1 MRMKLHWSPRSPF
14 VRKVM
19 VAAHELGL
27 ADRLDC
33 VRSVAAMARP
43 NPEIMADNPL
53 SKIPALVLDDGQ
65 VVVDSGV
72 IVEYLDSLA
81 GGGKLVPA
89 TGPDRWAA
97 LSRHALANGLL
108 DLLILWR
115 NERDKP
121 DARQTPEWLD
131 AFRVKVAATLDR
143 FERDAPR
150 LAAEPF
156 GIGQIA
162 LGCALSHADFR
173 FADLGWRENRPAL
186 TEWHRGFAARP
197 SMTAT
202 EIVDV

>member
-1 MRMKLHWSPRSPF
+1 MKLHWSPRSPF

-33 VRSVAAMARP
+33 VRSVAAMSKP

-81 GGGKLVPA
+81 GGGRLVPLS
-89 TGPDRWAA
+89 GPARWTA

-121 DARQTPEWLD
+121 EARQTLDWLNSFQTK
-131 AFRVKVAATLDR
+131 AEATFDR
-143 FERDAPR
+143 FERDAPG
-150 LAAEPF
+150 LAGEAF
-156 GIGQIA
+156 GIGHIA
-162 LGCALSHADFR
+162 LGCALSYADFR
-173 FADLGWRENRPAL
+173 FADLAWRDHRPAL
-186 TEWHRGFAARP
+186 TEWHKGFAVRP
-197 SMTAT
+197 SMIAT
-202 EIVDV
+202 EIVDA